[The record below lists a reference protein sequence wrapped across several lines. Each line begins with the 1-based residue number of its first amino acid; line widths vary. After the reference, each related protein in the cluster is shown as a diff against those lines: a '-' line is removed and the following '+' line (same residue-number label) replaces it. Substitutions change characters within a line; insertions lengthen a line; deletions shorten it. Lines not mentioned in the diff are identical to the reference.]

1 MDQLAAFDVPTF
13 CDRYGV
19 SRATAYKELSSGRL
33 LGTKVGRKTLIR
45 STDAEG
51 WLASLP
57 NFQGGSRTS
66 RHER

>member
-1 MDQLAAFDVPTF
+1 MDQPAAFDVPTF

-45 STDAEG
+45 STDAEC

-57 NFQGGSRTS
+57 QFRTLGRTS
-66 RHER
+66 RHGR